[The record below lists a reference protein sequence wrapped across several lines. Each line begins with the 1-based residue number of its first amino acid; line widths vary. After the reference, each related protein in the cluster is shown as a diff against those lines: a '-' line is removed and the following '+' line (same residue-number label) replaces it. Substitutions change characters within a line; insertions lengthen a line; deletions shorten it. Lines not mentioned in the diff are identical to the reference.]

1 MTIKNEDLNLLIQI
15 ENFLGT
21 NFPRGSEGQDLAW
34 KLCSLNEKLIIQ
46 RNEQRGKTAS
56 AIKERRKENPDYA
69 HPERERKLNKMN
81 KFDIV
86 ENTARELETNYNTA
100 FDLVYCSDVIYDE
113 TENDDSL

>member
-34 KLCSLNEKLIIQ
+34 KLCSLNEKLIMQ

-56 AIKERRKENPDYA
+56 AIKERRKGNPDYA
-69 HPERERKLNKMN
+69 RPEREFRKKSSKTLDK
-81 KFDIV
+81 
-86 ENTARELETNYNTA
+86 
-100 FDLVYCSDVIYDE
+100 
-113 TENDDSL
+113 

>member
-1 MTIKNEDLNLLIQI
+1 MTIKNEDLQLLIQI

-34 KLCSLNEKLIIQ
+34 KLWSLNEKLITQ

-69 HPERERKLNKMN
+69 RPEREFRKRGKH
-81 KFDIV
+81 
-86 ENTARELETNYNTA
+86 
-100 FDLVYCSDVIYDE
+100 
-113 TENDDSL
+113 

>member
-1 MTIKNEDLNLLIQI
+1 MNIKNEDLQLLICI

-34 KLCSLNEKLIIQ
+34 ELCSLNEKLIMQ

-69 HPERERKLNKMN
+69 RPERERRVKTLDKSNKNM
-81 KFDIV
+81 I
-86 ENTARELETNYNTA
+86 
-100 FDLVYCSDVIYDE
+100 
-113 TENDDSL
+113 

>member
-34 KLCSLNEKLIIQ
+34 KLCSLNERLIMQ
-46 RNEQRGKTAS
+46 RNKQRGKTAS

-69 HPERERKLNKMN
+69 RPERERKARKTLDKSNK
-81 KFDIV
+81 K
-86 ENTARELETNYNTA
+86 
-100 FDLVYCSDVIYDE
+100 
-113 TENDDSL
+113 

>member
-1 MTIKNEDLNLLIQI
+1 MNIKNEDLQLLIRI

-34 KLCSLNEKLIIQ
+34 KLCSLNERLIMQ

-69 HPERERKLNKMN
+69 RPEREFRKKSKNIQRNNKII
-81 KFDIV
+81 K
-86 ENTARELETNYNTA
+86 R
-100 FDLVYCSDVIYDE
+100 S
-113 TENDDSL
+113 

>member
-1 MTIKNEDLNLLIQI
+1 MNIKNEDLQLLIRI

-34 KLCSLNEKLIIQ
+34 KLCSLNEKLIMQ

-69 HPERERKLNKMN
+69 RPERERKLNKMN

>member
-34 KLCSLNEKLIIQ
+34 KLCSLNERLIIQ
-46 RNEQRGKTAS
+46 RNERRGKTAS

-69 HPERERKLNKMN
+69 RPERERKARKTLDKSNK
-81 KFDIV
+81 
-86 ENTARELETNYNTA
+86 T
-100 FDLVYCSDVIYDE
+100 
-113 TENDDSL
+113 

>member
-46 RNEQRGKTAS
+46 RNEQRERTAS

-69 HPERERKLNKMN
+69 RPERERKARKTLDKSNK
-81 KFDIV
+81 
-86 ENTARELETNYNTA
+86 T
-100 FDLVYCSDVIYDE
+100 
-113 TENDDSL
+113 